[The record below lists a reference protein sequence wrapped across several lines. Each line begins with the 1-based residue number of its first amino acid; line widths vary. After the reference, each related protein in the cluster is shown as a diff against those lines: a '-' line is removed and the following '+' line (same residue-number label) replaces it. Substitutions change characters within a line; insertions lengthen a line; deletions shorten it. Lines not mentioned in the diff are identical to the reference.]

1 MRIRGGSGRRYGHWH
16 LRIVMLGRFF
26 FFLFLL
32 LPVILLSWLNEDLL

>member
-1 MRIRGGSGRRYGHWH
+1 MRIRGGSGRGYGHWH

-26 FFLFLL
+26 FLLLL